1 MINFT
6 EELKDAMKSHDE
18 LKKAVLRN
26 IKSARLNFESQKG
39 RPVYDDLAEVRIL
52 RKMINEIESA
62 IPALEKAGGKNLI
75 EEYKA
80 QIKLLES
87 YIPESPSEDKI
98 KEEVK
103 KYLEGTDF
111 SYPYPKNLIK
121 VCMDYVYG
129 IYPSADGRLLSKIV
143 RELCGGV

>member
-1 MINFT
+1 MI
-6 EELKDAMKSHDE
+6 S
-18 LKKAVLRN
+18 
-26 IKSARLNFESQKG
+26 
-39 RPVYDDLAEVRIL
+39 
-52 RKMINEIESA
+52 EIESA

-121 VCMDYVYG
+121 VCMDYVYN

-143 RELCGGV
+143 RELCGV